1 MKDRKVNL
9 NVNVDAEDYAVL
21 ASRFNNVSDAV
32 RRGVA
37 AVVRQPSLLADVVA
51 HLVESSKH
59 DDQSKQ

>member
-21 ASRFNNVSDAV
+21 ASRCNNVSDLV

-37 AVVRQPSLLADVVA
+37 AFVNQPSLLADVVA